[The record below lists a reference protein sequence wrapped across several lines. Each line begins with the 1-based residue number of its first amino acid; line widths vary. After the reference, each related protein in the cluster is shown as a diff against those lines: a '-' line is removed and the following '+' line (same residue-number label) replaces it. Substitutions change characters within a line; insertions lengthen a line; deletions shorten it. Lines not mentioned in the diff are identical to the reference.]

1 MNIIIVY
8 FTLFVISSVVN
19 SEKCDG
25 IYLNNKFHRKEV
37 LSKNIDRPYQLS
49 YDKHRHRVY
58 FSYNIGKEEE
68 DRFNIAYIEK
78 GNTEHKVKDN
88 IENGFAIAIDNIND
102 KIYFG
107 GSLGIYEELIKKEN
121 ETKKIIEGFNVWDM
135 FIKEKLHFIN
145 YPQQRLYK
153 CEHEESGVKAVRQK
167 HIHEKIYQYAIDG
180 HGNSYITNRTGLY
193 MIKNGTSDRIFIKG
207 INNFR
212 CIEVDNDGVVH
223 FCGQHGIYVINKE
236 DYTLEKIAEI
246 RNIFGLTFDHDNNFI
261 YSNPHEIV
269 KLLAGDCK

>member
-1 MNIIIVY
+1 MKIIIVC
-8 FTLFVISSVVN
+8 FIVTLSVVN

-25 IYLNNKFHRKEV
+25 LYLNNKFHRKEI
-37 LSKNIDRPYQLS
+37 LSRNLDRPYQLS
-49 YDKHRHRVY
+49 YDKHRHRIY

-78 GNTEHKVKDN
+78 GKTEHKVKEN
-88 IENGFAIAIDNIND
+88 IENGFAIAIDNTND
-102 KIYFG
+102 RIYFG
-107 GSLGIYEELIKKEN
+107 GSLGIYEESMKKEN
-121 ETKKIIEGFNVWDM
+121 GTRKIIDGFNIWDM

-153 CEHEESGVKAVRQK
+153 CEHEESGVKAIRQK

-180 HGNSYITNRTGLY
+180 NENSYITNRTGLY

-212 CIEVDNDGVVH
+212 CIEVDNQGEVY
-223 FCGQHGIYVINKE
+223 FCGQHGIYVINTE